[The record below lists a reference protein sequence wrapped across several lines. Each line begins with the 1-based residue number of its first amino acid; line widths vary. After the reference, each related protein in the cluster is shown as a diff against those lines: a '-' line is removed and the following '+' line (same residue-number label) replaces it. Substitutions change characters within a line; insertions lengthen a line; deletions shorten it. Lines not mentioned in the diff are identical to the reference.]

1 MLAEQA
7 ESLRKALE
15 NLMNAKL
22 QDVLTHRNALD
33 RLIAH
38 RSNGVSSPDVRAAE
52 RRLEEVLTEL
62 LFTAG
67 PKPARMRPARR
78 PILEREERHEEDTG
92 NGLATERFGSDL

>member
-1 MLAEQA
+1 MLTKQA

-52 RRLEEVLTEL
+52 LRLEEVLAEL

-67 PKPARMRPARR
+67 PKPARMRAPRR
-78 PILEREERHEEDTG
+78 PIIEREARHEESTSS
-92 NGLATERFGSDL
+92 GLSTERFGNDL